1 MSSSPKP
8 GNMISVPVF
17 VRSSDS
23 MALGQVCLDLPD
35 LGVYLPFHPMWDH
48 RGDARYQ
55 LLFKKK
61 KKSLYFNPVSV
72 IWTQA
77 RLHWASFGPA
87 KPHPSQ
93 VAPLSRL
100 LTFAHP
106 YVLGA
111 APTGVVLL
119 AGVGDWHR
127 RQGCWREDPLVAAPL
142 LSLRHELCMG
152 SLCCPVILFHKA
164 T

>member
-1 MSSSPKP
+1 MP
-8 GNMISVPVF
+8 GTSY
-17 VRSSDS
+17 
-23 MALGQVCLDLPD
+23 CL
-35 LGVYLPFHPMWDH
+35 
-48 RGDARYQ
+48 
-55 LLFKKK
+55 KKK
-61 KKSLYFNPVSV
+61 NHSNPVSV

-77 RLHWASFGPA
+77 SLHWALFGPA

-127 RQGCWREDPLVAAPL
+127 RQGCWRADPLAAAPSAVTQTRAL
-142 LSLRHELCMG
+142 HGVSVLAFNIVS
-152 SLCCPVILFHKA
+152 
-164 T
+164 